1 MNKYFAFIDESRNG
15 RYTLCL
21 LRVDSAKVSQ
31 LRKSMLALRKRGQTR
46 FHMKQES
53 DQRRREILSQL
64 NSNGDWD
71 ALILQSNKASRVS
84 PETRQKLFL
93 LMAQHS
99 KWQAVAELVV
109 EDSTD
114 NPRDRKTL
122 TWLLNNGAHK
132 FTYSFKKPS
141 QDPGLWAADAV
152 VWAYAKGGAWRDEV
166 CDRVEHVVAP

>member
-1 MNKYFAFIDESRNG
+1 MNKCFAFIDESRNG

-166 CDRVEHVVAP
+166 RDRVEHVVAP